1 MSLRVA
7 QTVRFFGIWIML
19 GCLMVVTGCVVIPVG
34 AGNQAAVFQVFE
46 PNGKLSD
53 TGVGFAGYW
62 FRDQQPGTFIHLQT
76 SYSGSVTGVHY
87 PELPSEGVG
96 DVVTGRERNGGIIA
110 VGPTWRVNDK
120 MAVYGGIGIGFS
132 SQWTERFDVDYE
144 TASDPLSP
152 TGYYHYKG
160 DKDRGFHATFG
171 SLLQLGGGWIVDLG
185 YGTYADAMHVG
196 FGYSY

>member
-7 QTVRFFGIWIML
+7 QTVRFFGIWILL
-19 GCLMVVTGCVVIPVG
+19 GCLLVVTGCVVMPVG

-76 SYSGSVTGVHY
+76 SYSGSVTGVRY
-87 PELPSEGVG
+87 PGLPAGGSRDE
-96 DVVTGRERNGGIIA
+96 VTGRERNGAIIA

-132 SQWTERFDVDYE
+132 SQWIERFDADME
-144 TASDPLSP
+144 R
-152 TGYYHYKG
+152 YYHYKG
-160 DKDRGFHATFG
+160 DKDRGLHATFG